1 MGKITENEMKNWSWG
16 SLVVVYITT
25 SPSVALLISPFLFIF
40 FVYCFDYCAVVCVFT
55 WRRRD
60 THMLLIRV
68 QSRSRR
74 RRRRFDRRQSQCCSA
89 AAAWF
94 DLVLRGCSSHRARS
108 TISCCKT
115 SFFFLLS
122 PFFFAFLLRWKGA
135 GLEEE
140 KEVSLSLA
148 LALVT
153 STAPYTIV
161 FLSLVKKNKKIKSLV
176 LMVTCWEATL
186 SQDTIVDFTL
196 NLKLSWD
203 FILL

>member
-1 MGKITENEMKNWSWG
+1 MKNWSWG

-68 QSRSRR
+68 QSRRR